1 MAAAAGHSM
10 RKKGGRRP
18 VVVALV
24 CVIVLCLVVAAIAI
38 WRIVGLSTQISS
50 IETAE
55 APAVPEQGAE
65 LADNPVDFTAL
76 QEENPDV
83 YAWIYVP
90 GTEINHPVLQS
101 AGDDSYYLT
110 HDAKGDDNALGAVFS
125 EAYNTKSFEDPVTI
139 LYGHN
144 GVNDLMFSTLH
155 RYQDAGFFNENRI
168 AYVYTPG
175 HVRTYRIVS
184 AYTTDDTHIMY
195 KYNQFLTADK
205 LAQFEADL
213 ADPHSIDQNVD
224 VDVELGADSRLL
236 VLSTCNTGALEQ
248 YGRYI
253 VVGVMEDDQQT
264 R

>member
-1 MAAAAGHSM
+1 MADYGVNREN
-10 RKKGGRRP
+10 RKRP
-18 VVVALV
+18 AVVALV
-24 CVIVLCLVVAAIAI
+24 CVIVVCLVGVGVAI
-38 WRIVGLSTQISS
+38 WRMGALSSQIASV
-50 IETAE
+50 ETTE
-55 APAVPEQGAE
+55 APAVPEVGVE
-65 LADNPVDFTAL
+65 LEDNPVDFTAL
-76 QEENPDV
+76 QAENPDI
-83 YAWIYVP
+83 YAWVYVP

-110 HDAKGDDNALGAVFS
+110 HDADGDDNALGAVFS

-155 RYQDAGFFNENRI
+155 RYQDADFFEANRV
-168 AYVYTPG
+168 AYVYTAG
-175 HVRTYRIVS
+175 HVRTYRILS

-205 LAQFEADL
+205 LAQFETDI

-224 VDVELGADSRLL
+224 VDVELGADSKFV